1 MYPIA
6 TKRSQPDERTFSTMK
21 HYAVIAVAGTVTALV
36 LGGCASLE
44 ERSAF
49 QDLVAAR
56 RMPHV
61 SEDLPST
68 GPDLPTLDEGST
80 LADYLAYAALNNP
93 GLEAAFNRWKA
104 ALERVPQVRS
114 LPDPRFNY
122 GYYIREVETRVGP
135 QRHKFGLSQMFPWF
149 GTLEL
154 QGDVALEA
162 ANAERQ
168 RYEAAKLDLF
178 YRVKRSYYEYY
189 YLGRAIAVT
198 EENIQL
204 LTYLEAVARTKYTAG
219 APTHAAVIKAQVELG
234 KLEDQ
239 LRALRDFVRPVVAE
253 LNAALNRPSG
263 ASLPIP
269 KTLPQE
275 AVSLSDERLF
285 IWLKERNPELQAI
298 DSMAAKEKAA
308 VDLAKKEYFPDITV
322 GVDYIE
328 TDSALMPGTRD
339 SGKDPVVGMLSIN
352 VPVWR
357 GKYRAAEREAEAR
370 YEASLR
376 ERSDRENTL
385 VARLERALY
394 GFRDAERKIDLYRD
408 ALVPKAEQSLK
419 VTQQSYESGRAD
431 FLDVIDA
438 QRVLLEF
445 ELSYERALANRS
457 QRLAEIEM
465 LVGREIPRAGE
476 GESSEYP

>member
-1 MYPIA
+1 MN
-6 TKRSQPDERTFSTMK
+6 
-21 HYAVIAVAGTVTALV
+21 HYAVIAVPAAVAALV
-36 LGGCASLE
+36 LGGCASVE
-44 ERSAF
+44 ERTAY
-49 QDLVAAR
+49 QDLAVAR
-56 RMPHV
+56 QTPYV
-61 SEDLPST
+61 SAKRTYDRE
-68 GPDLPTLDEGST
+68 DLPTLGEEST
-80 LADYLAYAALNNP
+80 LSDYLAYAALNNP

-122 GYYIREVETRVGP
+122 GYFIREVETRVGP
-135 QRHKFGLSQMFPWF
+135 QRHRFGLSQMFPWF
-149 GTLEL
+149 GKLEL

-162 ANAERQ
+162 ANAERE

-178 YRVKRSYYEYY
+178 YQVKRAYYEYY

-198 EENIQL
+198 EQNMQL

-219 APTHAAVIKAQVELG
+219 APTHGAVIKAQVELG

-239 LRALRDFVRPVVAE
+239 LRGLRDFVGPVVAE
-253 LNAALNRPSG
+253 LNAVLNRPFG
-263 ASLPIP
+263 PSLPIP
-269 KTLPQE
+269 KAILQE
-275 AVSLSDERLF
+275 DVSLSDERLSA
-285 IWLKERNPELQAI
+285 WLKERNPELKAI

-308 VDLAKKEYFPDITV
+308 IDLAKKDYFPDITV

-339 SGKDPVVGMLSIN
+339 SGKDPVVGMMSIN
-352 VPVWR
+352 LPIWR

-376 ERSDRENTL
+376 ERSDRENAL
-385 VARLERALY
+385 VARLEMALY
-394 GFRDAERKIDLYRD
+394 GFRDAERKIDLYRN

-419 VTQQSYESGRAD
+419 VTQQSYEAGRAD

-445 ELSYERALANRS
+445 ELSYERALANRA

-465 LVGREIPRAGE
+465 LVGREIPRVGE
-476 GESSEYP
+476 GESSGNR

>member
-1 MYPIA
+1 
-6 TKRSQPDERTFSTMK
+6 
-21 HYAVIAVAGTVTALV
+21 
-36 LGGCASLE
+36 LE
-44 ERSAF
+44 ERTAF
-49 QDLVAAR
+49 EDLAAAR
-56 RMPHV
+56 EAPYV
-61 SEDLPST
+61 SEDHTATPF
-68 GPDLPTLDEGST
+68 DLPALHEEST

-122 GYYIREVETRVGP
+122 GYFIREVETRVGP
-135 QRHKFGLSQMFPWF
+135 QRHKVGLSQMFPWF
-149 GTLEL
+149 GKLEL
-154 QGDVALEA
+154 RGDVALEA

-178 YRVKRSYYEYY
+178 YQVKRAYYEYY

-204 LTYLEAVARTKYTAG
+204 VTYLEAVARTKYAAG

-234 KLEDQ
+234 RLEDQ
-239 LRALRDFVRPVVAE
+239 LRTLRDLVQPVTAE

-263 ASLPIP
+263 APLPIP
-269 KTLPQE
+269 KSIAE
-275 AVSLSDERLF
+275 EGVSISDEQLF
-285 IWLKERNPELQAI
+285 AWLKERNPQLKAI

-308 VDLAKKEYFPDITV
+308 VDLAKKNYFPDITV

-339 SGKDPVVGMLSIN
+339 SGKDPVVGMISVNLPI
-352 VPVWR
+352 WR
-357 GKYRAAEREAEAR
+357 DKYRAAEREAKAR
-370 YEASLR
+370 YEASLS

-385 VARLERALY
+385 VARLQMALY
-394 GFRDAERKIDLYRD
+394 GFRDAERKIALYRD
-408 ALVPKAEQSLK
+408 ALIPKAEQSLN
-419 VTQQSYESGRAD
+419 VTQQAYETGRAD
-431 FLDVIDA
+431 FLDLIDA
-438 QRVLLEF
+438 QRVLLDF
-445 ELSYERALANRS
+445 ELSYERALANRA

-465 LVGREIPRAGE
+465 LVGREIPRTRE
-476 GESSEYP
+476 VKPSE

>member
-1 MYPIA
+1 MNHCGVVVVPA
-6 TKRSQPDERTFSTMK
+6 T
-21 HYAVIAVAGTVTALV
+21 VAALV
-36 LGGCASLE
+36 LGGCASLD
-44 ERSAF
+44 ERTAL
-49 QDLVAAR
+49 QEHGAAR
-56 RMPHV
+56 QIPYV
-61 SEDLPST
+61 SEGRPSTESDLPA
-68 GPDLPTLDEGST
+68 LDAESS
-80 LADYLAYAALNNP
+80 LSDYLAYAALNNP

-114 LPDPRFNY
+114 LPDPRFSY
-122 GYYIREVETRVGP
+122 GYFIREVETRVGP
-135 QRHKFGLSQMFPWF
+135 QRHRFGLSQMFPWF
-149 GTLEL
+149 GKLAL

-178 YRVKRSYYEYY
+178 YRVKRAYYEYY

-204 LTYLEAVARTKYTAG
+204 LTYLEAVARTRYTAG

-239 LRALRDFVRPVVAE
+239 LRGLRDFVGPVVAE
-253 LNAALNRPSG
+253 LNAALNRPPN
-263 ASLPIP
+263 APLSLPTAVP
-269 KTLPQE
+269 EEKV
-275 AVSLSDERLF
+275 AVSEQQFLS
-285 IWLKERNPELQAI
+285 WVKEGNPELKAI
-298 DSMAAKEKAA
+298 DSETAKEKAA
-308 VDLAKKEYFPDITV
+308 VDLAKKDYFPDITV
-322 GVDYIE
+322 GLDYIE
-328 TDSALMPGTRD
+328 TGSALMPGTRD
-339 SGKDPVVGMLSIN
+339 SGKDPVVGMMSIN

-357 GKYRAAEREAEAR
+357 GKYRAAEREAKAR

-385 VARLERALY
+385 VARLEMVLY

-408 ALVPKAEQSLK
+408 ALVPKAEQSLR
-419 VTQQSYESGRAD
+419 VTQQAYESGRTD

-445 ELSYERALANRS
+445 ELSYERALANRA

-465 LVGREIPRAGE
+465 LVGREIPRTRE
-476 GESSEYP
+476 EKPSE

>member
-1 MYPIA
+1 M
-6 TKRSQPDERTFSTMK
+6 
-21 HYAVIAVAGTVTALV
+21 
-36 LGGCASLE
+36 
-44 ERSAF
+44 SA
-49 QDLVAAR
+49 
-56 RMPHV
+56 PC
-61 SEDLPST
+61 E
-68 GPDLPTLDEGST
+68 LPTLDEEST

-122 GYYIREVETRVGP
+122 GYFIQEVETRVGP
-135 QRHKFGLSQMFPWF
+135 QRHRFGLSQMFPWF
-149 GTLEL
+149 GKLAL

-178 YRVKRSYYEYY
+178 YQVKRAYFEYY

-239 LRALRDFVRPVVAE
+239 LRGLRDFVGPVVAE
-253 LNAALNRPSG
+253 LNAALNRPSD
-263 ASLPIP
+263 ASLPLPASIP
-269 KTLPQE
+269 EDKV
-275 AVSLSDERLF
+275 ALSEQQLLS
-285 IWLKERNPELQAI
+285 WVKEQNPELKAI
-298 DSMAAKEKAA
+298 EFMAAKERAA
-308 VDLAKKEYFPDITV
+308 IDLAKKDYFPDITV

-339 SGKDPVVGMLSIN
+339 SGKDPVVGMMSIN
-352 VPVWR
+352 VPIWR

-376 ERSDRENTL
+376 ELSDRENTL
-385 VARLERALY
+385 VARLEMALY

-419 VTQQSYESGRAD
+419 VTQQSYEAGRAD

-445 ELSYERALANRS
+445 ELSYERALTNRA

-465 LVGREIPRAGE
+465 LVGREVPRAGE
-476 GESSEYP
+476 GESSGNR